1 MLLQHYDRKMQRR
14 KETFMELKTI
24 GMLAVIAIYLIMM
37 VVIGVIYS
45 KKNNEENSVHW

>member
-1 MLLQHYDRKMQRR
+1 
-14 KETFMELKTI
+14 MELKTI

-45 KKNNEENSVHW
+45 KKNNDVSDFTSVEENSVHW